1 MTIQP
6 EWYAGLI
13 GVIAP
18 IIDHWIL
25 KSGTSR
31 RVKSLI
37 ALFLSAVIGFGS
49 AYFSGQ
55 FDPETILKS
64 IAAAFTVS
72 QIVYDQFFKDIL
84 KKNNKNQ

>member
-1 MTIQP
+1 MAIQP

-18 IIDHWIL
+18 IIDHWLL

-37 ALFLSAVIGFGS
+37 ALFISAVIGFGS

-55 FDPETILKS
+55 FNPETILKS

-72 QIVYDQFFKDIL
+72 QIVYDQFFKDLINKS
-84 KKNNKNQ
+84 KK